1 MRPED
6 LSPELLELARE
17 AGIDVKELSKEL
29 TDAELEAVVGGK
41 GGGGG
46 HHHHP

>member
-1 MRPED
+1 MRPEE
-6 LSPELLELARE
+6 LSPELIELARQ

-46 HHHHP
+46 WRRR